1 MFARAQAG
9 LLVVAFGMIA
19 WLQMAALTRDLSSE
33 KRGIKDLVLS
43 TVAVTG
49 GSVGLLL
56 LLATST
62 QDLSWASAVVPV
74 RLLIVLIVAWFT
86 VGFLVI
92 PPLFSTC
99 HEIAESY
106 LNPRG
111 RTRVRTLTEEAT
123 MKLIAVQTKQL
134 SWDNKVRNIRS
145 NKSTLP
151 ICSSLYRG
159 SHSAGLATGPLP
171 SPH

>member
-1 MFARAQAG
+1 MPQ
-9 LLVVAFGMIA
+9 LSPTSL
-19 WLQMAALTRDLSSE
+19 RDASAE
-33 KRGIKDLVLS
+33 KRGIKDLLLS
-43 TVAVTG
+43 AVAVTG

-99 HEIAESY
+99 HEIAESH

-134 SWDNKVRNIRS
+134 SQLEAEVVERQRKLQDLTLRLKLMTQPILQAS
-145 NKSTLP
+145 PAPQHPCSTL
-151 ICSSLYRG
+151 L
-159 SHSAGLATGPLP
+159 HSFQQST
-171 SPH
+171 SISRSC